1 MKKCDS
7 IYECVCDTCGKVTK
21 VPVWEEYGLPGPGS
35 STYVTAYG
43 YLRTKCM
50 HCGKDAY
57 AVWLGFDKNN
67 KSRTGLFA

>member
-7 IYECVCDTCGKVTK
+7 MYECVCDTCGKVTK
-21 VPVWEEYGLPGPGS
+21 VPVWEEYGLIPGG

-43 YLRTKCM
+43 YLKTKCK

-57 AVWLGFDKNN
+57 TPWMGFKQDMP
-67 KSRTGLFA
+67 SRTGLFA